1 MDGKLHGS
9 VAIVTGG
16 SRGQGAATARVFAA
30 EGARVVIAD
39 ILEEEGR
46 ATARDL
52 GSSAMYVKLD
62 VSNENSWRD
71 VLSGTA
77 AKWGSADILINN
89 AGILHQSTILELT
102 QEDFERVLR
111 VNLIGAWLGIK
122 AVAPAMMAKGKGA
135 IVNICSTAAVCGIN
149 GAAAYSA
156 SKWALRG
163 LTKTAAME
171 LGYRGVRVNAVFPGA
186 IDTTMNSSNEAQST
200 SGKKYRDRPI
210 QRAGTPEEVARASLF
225 LVSDESS
232 YLCGAEIVVD
242 GGVTVGTYRSFLP
255 GAPDL
260 N

>member
-1 MDGKLHGS
+1 

-16 SRGQGAATARVFAA
+16 ARGQGAATARLFVQD
-30 EGARVVIAD
+30 GARVVIAD
-39 ILEEEGR
+39 VLEDEGR
-46 ATARDL
+46 SLAAEIGT
-52 GSSAMYVKLD
+52 SAIFQKLD
-62 VSNENSWRD
+62 VSKEQSWNE
-71 VLSGTA
+71 VLMRTA
-77 AKWGSADILINN
+77 ARWGTADILINN

-122 AVAPAMMAKGKGA
+122 AVAPPMIAKGKGA
-135 IVNICSTAAVCGIN
+135 IVNICSTAAISGIN

-186 IDTTMNSSNEAQST
+186 INTTMNSANESQSLAD
-200 SGKKYRDRPI
+200 GKKYRDRPI
-210 QRAGTPEEVARASLF
+210 QRAGTPEEVGRVSMF
-225 LVSDESS
+225 LVSDEAS
-232 YLCGAEIVVD
+232 YLCGAELIVD
-242 GGVTVGTYRSFLP
+242 GGVTIGTYRHFLP

-260 N
+260 D